1 MLIRCFSVKYATQVF
16 WSLIKT
22 RKNSNLRPKD
32 RQCFIAYYGKIFY
45 FGYFKG
51 GEEVVF
57 LSLEDFFSFLS
68 QARNKIIALL
78 YEKKNNKKY
87 PYPEAKKMKY

>member
-1 MLIRCFSVKYATQVF
+1 MQPKYFESELSV
-16 WSLIKT
+16 LIKT

-32 RQCFIAYYGKIFY
+32 RQCFIAYYGQIFY
-45 FGYFKG
+45 FGYFQG

-57 LSLEDFFSFLS
+57 LRLEDFFSFLS

-78 YEKKNNKKY
+78 YEKKQQQN
-87 PYPEAKKMKY
+87 PYPEAKK